1 MHKQSVAAFV
11 IAVVPVMAAAQQFL
25 PTSGA
30 PVDPN
35 TRYEVVAIRPIK
47 DASSPMLI
55 RMTPGGLESAVPVGV
70 LLRQALQKPDY
81 QMVGAPGWINTERY
95 SIRARSPAGIP
106 PAAMSVMTL
115 NLLKDRFQLATHL
128 ETREQPIF
136 HLVLAR
142 GDGRL
147 GPNLKPSSAECQAT
161 LAARQAAAKR
171 GDPPAPLPGMPGGPP
186 LTSPDGT
193 EPCGFGRNSPG
204 LVAFSGRSMAQFVP
218 TLSDLTGRPVID
230 KTGLTG
236 LYDLTLKFA
245 YEGRMAGIMGPLGA
259 PPGAPAP
266 AVDPDAP
273 SLTAALQEQLG
284 LKLEGARGPVE
295 VVVIDKFEKPTL
307 D

>member
-1 MHKQSVAAFV
+1 MRKQSAAVFV
-11 IAVVPVMAAAQQFL
+11 IAMVPVMAAAQQFM
-25 PTSGA
+25 PASGA

-35 TRYEVVAIRPIK
+35 SRYEVVAIKPIK

-55 RMTPGGLESAVPVGV
+55 MNTPSGLESAVPVGV

-81 QMVGAPGWINTERY
+81 QMVGAPGWINAERY
-95 SIRARSPAGIP
+95 SIRAKPAAGTP
-106 PAAMSVMTL
+106 PAAMSVMML
-115 NLLKDRFQLATHL
+115 NLLKDRFQLASHL

-136 HLVLAR
+136 HLVMAR
-142 GDGRL
+142 SDGRL
-147 GPNLKPSSAECQAT
+147 GPDLMPSSAECQAS
-161 LAARQAAAKR
+161 LAERQAAAKR

-186 LTSPDGT
+186 LPNANGAQ
-193 EPCGFGRNSPG
+193 PCGFGSNSPG
-204 LVAFSGRSMAQFVP
+204 LFRFSGRSIAQFVP

-245 YEGRMAGIMGPLGA
+245 FEGRMPGVMGPLGLPGPA
-259 PPGAPAP
+259 PP
-266 AVDPDAP
+266 VDPDAP
-273 SLTAALQEQLG
+273 SLSAALQEQLG

-295 VVVIDKFEKPTL
+295 VVVIDRFERPTL